1 MNKNNASKALL
12 ISGLVFSLGACS
24 NYVKRTDFD
33 AAMNELRARDSAI
46 EAKADANAAALAS
59 LKTSLEARLAQHEAK
74 LAELAGRLHVDMNV
88 HFAYDKADVRDQDK
102 ATLDKFAKV
111 IREHHQNVKVTVEG
125 FTDAAGDAGYN
136 KRLGKRRADAVRDYL
151 VAQGLSADNVVAVSY
166 GESQER
172 QQSPG
177 AWGENGLANRRV
189 TLVVDVP
196 PAS

>member
-1 MNKNNASKALL
+1 MKKITAPKALL
-12 ISGLVFSLGACS
+12 ISGLVLSLGACS

-46 EAKADANAAALAS
+46 EAKADANAAAIAS
-59 LKTSLEARLAQHEAK
+59 LKASLEAKLAEHEAK
-74 LAELAGRLHVDMNV
+74 LMELAGRLHVDMNV

-111 IREHHQNVKVTVEG
+111 IRDHHGDAKVTVEG

-151 VAQGLSADNVVAVSY
+151 VSQGLNADQVVSVSY
-166 GESQER
+166 GESSER

-177 AWGENGLANRRV
+177 AWGDNGLANRRV

>member
-1 MNKNNASKALL
+1 MSKFKTSRALL
-12 ISGLVFSLGACS
+12 VSGLALSLGACS

-46 EAKADANAAALAS
+46 EAKADANASALAALR
-59 LKTSLEARLAQHEAK
+59 TSLEARLKQHEAK

-88 HFAYDKADVRDQDK
+88 HFAYDKAEVRDQDK

-111 IREHHQNVKVTVEG
+111 IREHHSNAKVTVEG

-151 VAQGLSADNVVAVSY
+151 VQQGLSAEQVVAVSY
-166 GESQER
+166 GESRER

-177 AWGENGLANRRV
+177 AWGDNGLANRRV

-196 PAS
+196 PAT

>member
-1 MNKNNASKALL
+1 MKRISAGKALM
-12 ISGLVFSLGACS
+12 IGGLALSLGACS

-59 LKTSLEARLAQHEAK
+59 LKTALEARLAQHEAK
-74 LAELAGRLHVDMNV
+74 LAELSGRLHVDMNV
-88 HFAYDKADVRDQDK
+88 HFAYDKADVRDADK

-111 IREHHQNVKVTVEG
+111 IREHHGSAKVTVEG

-151 VAQGLSADNVVAVSY
+151 VQQGLNAEQVVAVSY
-166 GESQER
+166 GESRER

-177 AWGENGLANRRV
+177 AWGDNGLANRRV
-189 TLVVDVP
+189 TLVVDVA